1 MQPTLPNILIALG
14 SLALVTQRNRWVVLG
29 ALLVQ
34 WVGLALQIAPL
45 AAGVSGLPV
54 EIVTALGCCGIFGLT
69 FWNLERVGDK
79 MNPQSSLIRAIR
91 NPPSSFVLGI
101 RNGQWAD
108 QLWLWATALV
118 AGVAGFALAQ
128 LYPLGGNSQDLVAFY
143 WMLLPAILALVID
156 GARDPVK
163 LGVGLFSLFNSGMLL
178 VYIFGAGSPGV
189 ILLGLAALGRLA
201 LAAIVGYSWL
211 FFKNTYIDLNLN
223 TLFDLRDG
231 RVATEKG
238 LMVVPE
244 AQAPAVGSAGD
255 VEEANANAD

>member
-14 SLALVTQRNRWVVLG
+14 GLALVTQRNRWVVLG

-45 AAGVSGLPV
+45 AAGISGLPV

-69 FWNLERVGDK
+69 IWNLERGREK
-79 MNPQSSLIRAIR
+79 GNPQSAL
-91 NPPSSFVLGI
+91 VLGI
-101 RNGQWAD
+101 RNPQSAIRNPQLAD

-128 LYPLGGNSQDLVAFY
+128 LYPLGGNAQDLVTFY

-156 GARDPVK
+156 GAREPVK
-163 LGVGLFSLFNSGMLL
+163 LGVGLLSLFNSGMLL
-178 VYIFGAGSPGV
+178 VYMFGAGSPGV
-189 ILLGLAALGRLA
+189 VLLGLAALSRLA
-201 LAAIVGYSWL
+201 LAAIVGYAWL
-211 FFKNTYIDLNLN
+211 FLKATYLDLNLN
-223 TLFDLRDG
+223 ALFDLRDG
-231 RVATEKG
+231 KVATQKG

-244 AQAPAVGSAGD
+244 TQGPAVETAGD
-255 VEEANANAD
+255 GEEANPNAD